1 MRKFVL
7 AGLMLSVA
15 LPALALTG
23 VTQIYMDKS
32 VAPGK
37 DFFLYGNGGWAKAAV
52 IPPDRTYAGVNLEL
66 NKQNDDRL
74 KAIIAELA
82 RKPDASVTAEER
94 KLRDFYA
101 GYMDVAAINKAGMA
115 PAKPDLDHIAAAK
128 DLNDIAKLMGDAALN
143 LDGPFG
149 FYIYSD
155 EKHPNQYAVHLGQSG
170 LGMPDRDYYLKAD
183 KALAANRAAYKVWL
197 EKALGLAGIS
207 NAKARA
213 AALFD
218 LEVKIAQASWPA
230 ADRRDQ
236 DKIYNP
242 STIADLQKS
251 APEFPWGTYMQ
262 ASGISEKSPRG
273 ARVMIVA
280 ENTTFP
286 KLAKLYAAT
295 PVAVW
300 RDYLATRYIHGFA
313 AVLPS
318 AVDDANFAFFSTA
331 LNGSTKQID
340 RSERAVQ
347 MLNYRMGEGLGKLYV
362 ARWFPPAAK
371 AKADLLVQNLIKA
384 YAEDIKTLGWMTPE
398 TRAKALVKLNK
409 IARKIG
415 YPDHWRDY
423 SALAVPKG
431 QPLKAFQNALV
442 FESNRQTARIDKPV
456 DRSEWIMTPSTNN
469 AYYDPSLNEIAFPA
483 GILQPPYF
491 DANADDAVN
500 YGGIG
505 ATIGHE
511 ISHGFDDQGS
521 KFDGDGV
528 FQNWWTAADRKNF
541 DARTKALAKQ
551 YDGYTPLTGLHING
565 QLTLGE
571 NIADLAGL
579 EIALKAYRI
588 SLNGK
593 PAPVIDGFTGDQR
606 FYIAYSQSW
615 REIWREGRT
624 RQVVLSNP
632 HSPSNYRVNGVV
644 RNSDGWY
651 AAFPAIKPGDAFY
664 LPASERVKLW

>member
-23 VTQIYMDKS
+23 VTQSYMDKA
-32 VAPGK
+32 VPPGK
-37 DFFLYGNGGWAKAAV
+37 DFFLYGNGGWVKRAV

-66 NKQNDDRL
+66 NEQNDDRL
-74 KAIIAELA
+74 KAIIAELTK
-82 RKPDASVTAEER
+82 KPDAAVTAEER

-101 GYMDVAAINKAGMA
+101 GYVDVAAINAAGMA
-115 PAKPDLDHIAAAK
+115 PANPDLDRIAAAK
-128 DLNDIAKLMGDAALN
+128 DLSDIARLMGDAVLN

-170 LGMPDRDYYLKAD
+170 LVMPDRDYYLKAD
-183 KALAANRAAYKVWL
+183 KALATDRAAYKVWL
-197 EKALGLAGIS
+197 EKALGFAGVKD
-207 NAKARA
+207 AKAQA
-213 AALFD
+213 QAIFN

-242 STIADLQKS
+242 ATIASLEKS
-251 APEFPWGTYMQ
+251 APEFPWGPYMQ
-262 ASGISEKSPRG
+262 AAGISASSPRG
-273 ARVMIVA
+273 PRVLIVA
-280 ENTTFP
+280 ENTAFP

-295 PVAVW
+295 PVFVW
-300 RDYLATRYIHGFA
+300 RDYLATRYIHAFA

-318 AVDDANFAFFSTA
+318 TVDDANFAFFSTV
-331 LNGSTKQID
+331 LNGSTRQID

-347 MLNYRMGEGLGKLYV
+347 MLNYRMGEALGKIYV
-362 ARWFPPAAK
+362 ARWFPPSAK
-371 AKADLLVQNLIKA
+371 AKADLLVQNLLKA
-384 YAEDIKTLGWMTPE
+384 YAEDIKRIPWMTPE

-431 QPLKAFQNALV
+431 QPLRAFQNALA
-442 FESNRQTARIDKPV
+442 FESRRQTARIDKPV

-551 YDGYTPLTGLHING
+551 YDSYTPLPGLHING

-588 SLNGK
+588 SLNGR
-593 PAPVIDGFTGDQR
+593 PAPVIDSTTGDQR

-651 AAFPAIKPGDAFY
+651 AAFPAIKPGDAYY
-664 LPASERVKLW
+664 LAPSERVKLW